1 MGESAQWFSMASIEK
16 ATAGQ
21 PVTLKLKPFE
31 VLVMEFSPK

>member
-1 MGESAQWFSMASIEK
+1 VKGAYPDAPAPIEK